1 MQEKVY
7 VDTSSLI
14 LLNKIDALDLLN
26 KIYGNIYITSFI
38 KSEFDEPLP
47 AWVIVE
53 SFTSLENNFLNSFNL
68 GIGESS
74 IITNAIKYKAFL
86 IIDDLKARKVA
97 ETLNLK
103 FTGCIGIL
111 IIAKEKGLIISV
123 RFYLEKIQQT
133 NFRISMQL
141 IKNAL
146 ELAKEK

>member
-1 MQEKVY
+1 MLKMQEKVY

-14 LLNKIDALDLLN
+14 LLNKINALNLLN

-47 AWVIVE
+47 VWVIVE
-53 SFTSLENNFLNSFNL
+53 PFTSLENNFNL

>member
-1 MQEKVY
+1 MLKMQEKVY

-47 AWVIVE
+47 VWVIVE
-53 SFTSLENNFLNSFNL
+53 PFTSLENNFNL

-97 ETLNLK
+97 ETLNLN

-133 NFRISMQL
+133 NFRISIQL
-141 IKNAL
+141 IKYAL

>member
-14 LLNKIDALDLLN
+14 ILSK
-26 KIYGNIYITSFI
+26 
-38 KSEFDEPLP
+38 
-47 AWVIVE
+47 
-53 SFTSLENNFLNSFNL
+53 
-68 GIGESS
+68 
-74 IITNAIKYKAFL
+74 

-111 IIAKEKGLIISV
+111 IIAKEKGFIISV

-146 ELAKEK
+146 VLAKEK

>member
-1 MQEKVY
+1 MQDKVY

-14 LLNKIDALDLLN
+14 LLNKINALNLLN

-47 AWVIVE
+47 VWVIVE
-53 SFTSLENNFLNSFNL
+53 PFTSLENNFNL

-103 FTGCIGIL
+103 FTVCIGIL